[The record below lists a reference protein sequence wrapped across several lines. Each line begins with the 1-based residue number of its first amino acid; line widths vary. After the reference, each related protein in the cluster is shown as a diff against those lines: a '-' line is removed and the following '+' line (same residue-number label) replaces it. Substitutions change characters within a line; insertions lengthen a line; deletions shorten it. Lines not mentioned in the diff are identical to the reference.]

1 MFKIGETVICIDA
14 RRRWYKLDGLKK
26 NEMYTVVGFNPYDD
40 GLVLKEIKS
49 PRSGCK
55 AYAADRFRKVDYAFA
70 ERVLSDLQPKPLPNR
85 KIKFNFKR
93 RKFQR

>member
-1 MFKIGETVICIDA
+1 MFKIGEIVVCIDA
-14 RRRWYKLDGLKK
+14 RRRWYKLEGLKK
-26 NEMYTVVGFNPYDD
+26 NELYTVVGFNPYDD

-70 ERVLSDLQPKPLPNR
+70 DRIISDIQPKSLPKR
-85 KIKFNFKR
+85 KLKFNFKKR
-93 RKFQR
+93 RFQR